1 MAKRLIEVFTAGCS
15 VCEGAVEQVKALA
28 CDNCEVVVYNLNE
41 KCDTLECNGQVIGKN
56 AGMIK
61 MHGSEGKMEEHF
73 FSLSVNNKLT
83 VANGGGGNVHVQV
96 I

>member
-1 MAKRLIEVFTAGCS
+1 
-15 VCEGAVEQVKALA
+15 
-28 CDNCEVVVYNLNE
+28 
-41 KCDTLECNGQVIGKN
+41 
-56 AGMIK
+56 MIK

-83 VANGGGGNVHVQV
+83 ITNGEGGNVHVQV

>member
-15 VCEGAVEQVKALA
+15 VCEGAVKQ
-28 CDNCEVVVYNLNE
+28 VVYNLNK
-41 KCDTLECNGQVIGKN
+41 KCDTLECNEQVIGKN

-83 VANGGGGNVHVQV
+83 IANGRGGNVHVQV

>member
-15 VCEGAVEQVKALA
+15 VSEGAFEQVI
-28 CDNCEVVVYNLNE
+28 V
-41 KCDTLECNGQVIGKN
+41 KN

-73 FSLSVNNKLT
+73 FSLSVNNKLII
-83 VANGGGGNVHVQV
+83 ANGGGGNVHVQV